1 MIDELHA
8 QDVALIRDATIRP
21 AAGLTVLTGET
32 GTGKTALL
40 SAIKLLMGERAD
52 AGAVREGA
60 DALVVEGRFFGEGL
74 DPDGCVVRRRVEAA
88 GRGRVEL
95 DGRMASVREVAEGV
109 GATIDLCGQH
119 EHQRLMQVSSHVGLL
134 DAWAGDGVAGAR
146 EAYAAA
152 FAAARE
158 AAAELERVREMSRTA
173 GERLEE
179 ASFAL
184 RRIDEVSP
192 QEGELEEL
200 ERTLP
205 RAEHAEQLLRCTA
218 AGHEALSGDEGV
230 CDTLAA
236 LVSELKGAAAYD
248 ERLGAFASQ
257 LEGSLIDVE
266 DLSGELRSYAD
277 SMDFDGER
285 LAEMQ
290 ERMSALNGLLRA
302 FGPRMEDVLARR
314 EQAAE
319 VVSAA
324 ENGDEV
330 VRRAS
335 EACER
340 AEGELARCADALDAA
355 RAKAAP
361 LLSAAICEQMA
372 CLEMGTAAVEV
383 AQERLPRAEW
393 TATGPSRVELMY
405 RPAASMSARPLRK
418 IASGGEISRVMLAC
432 KVVLGEADETETLVF
447 DEVDAGVGGAT
458 AVALAQVL
466 ARLARTHQVIVVTH
480 LAQVAVM
487 GECHYLVS
495 KVGDDAPET
504 LIEEIEG
511 DERVAEVARM
521 LSGDQTQAS
530 LEHAREMLKEAS
542 RIREAL

>member
-1 MIDELHA
+1 MIDELHV
-8 QDVALIRDATIRP
+8 QNVALIRDATIRP
-21 AAGLTVLTGET
+21 AGGLTVLTGET

-40 SAIKLLMGERAD
+40 SAVKLLMGERAD

-60 DALVVEGRFFGEGL
+60 DALVVEGRFFGDGL

-95 DGRMASVREVAEGV
+95 DGRMASVREIADGV

-119 EHQRLMQVSSHVGLL
+119 EHQRLMQASSHVGLL
-134 DAWAGDGVAGAR
+134 DAWAGGDVEEAR
-146 EAYAAA
+146 EAYREALGV
-152 FAAARE
+152 ARA
-158 AAAELERVREMSRTA
+158 AAAELERVQEMSRTA

-179 ASFAL
+179 ATFAL

-192 QEGELEEL
+192 VEGELEEL

-218 AGHEALSGDEGV
+218 SGHEALSGDEGV
-230 CDTLAA
+230 CDALAT
-236 LVSELKGAAAYD
+236 LVSELRDAAGYD
-248 ERLGAFASQ
+248 ERLGEFAQ
-257 LEGSLIDVE
+257 RLESSLIDVE

-290 ERMSALNGLLRA
+290 ERMGALNGLLRA
-302 FGPRMEDVLARR
+302 FGPRMEDVFARR
-314 EQAAE
+314 EEAAE
-319 VVSAA
+319 LVAAA
-324 ENGDEV
+324 ENGDAV
-330 VRRAS
+330 VRKAR
-335 EACER
+335 EALER
-340 AEGELARCADALDAA
+340 AEGELARRADALDAA

-361 LLSAAICEQMA
+361 LLSAAISEQMSY
-372 CLEMGTAAVEV
+372 LEMGTAVVEV
-383 AQERLPRAEW
+383 VQERLDRAQW
-393 TATGPSRVELMY
+393 SAAGPSRVELMY
-405 RPAASMSARPLRK
+405 RPASSMSARPLRK

-466 ARLARTHQVIVVTH
+466 ARLAKTHQVIVVTH

-487 GECHYLVS
+487 GERHYLVS
-495 KVGDDAPET
+495 KVGDEAPET
-504 LIEEIEG
+504 LIEEIDG
-511 DERVAEVARM
+511 DDRVGEIARM
-521 LSGDQTQAS
+521 LSGDHTQAS
-530 LEHAREMLKEAS
+530 LQHAREMLDEAAS
-542 RIREAL
+542 VRESL